1 MLGRFM
7 AKLTLLDKQ
16 WQELMALCAEEAKYR
31 ADGHHP
37 RLLKLIVS
45 RIDALAT
52 EMGFSRR
59 RIATR
64 DFRAERRGDHIAGI
78 IAD

>member
-1 MLGRFM
+1 MS
-7 AKLTLLDKQ
+7 KLTLLDKQ
-16 WQELMALCAEEAKYR
+16 WQELMALCAEEAKHR
-31 ADGHHP
+31 ADGGHP
-37 RLLKLIVS
+37 KLLRLIGS
-45 RIDALAT
+45 RIDDLAT
-52 EMGFSRR
+52 EMGFSEQ